1 METYQHDFSNRLIN
15 IDSSATCTLECP
27 KCQRQ
32 PIRRKGFKVPGENMP
47 WGDFLKITKFFKNGL
62 TFCGQ
67 ISDPIFHPKMIE
79 MLKYCYDNKI
89 PVILNTAASHK
100 PIKWYE
106 KAFAVNTKAK
116 WIFGIDGLPK
126 DSHKYRINQDGV
138 KLFEMAKLCAKMGL
152 PVRWQYLVFNYNE
165 NDIET
170 CRKMAKDNNIKFD
183 VIYSGRWDANDKYKP
198 KNPNH
203 YLSSKGRD
211 KYYDKWKNSI
221 KASEEWKKSIQNV

>member
-1 METYQHDFSNRLIN
+1 MKRE
-15 IDSSATCTLECP
+15 
-27 KCQRQ
+27 
-32 PIRRKGFKVPGENMP
+32 GVKVPGENMP
-47 WGDFLKITKFFKNGL
+47 WGDFLKIADFFKSL

-79 MLKYCYDNKI
+79 MLKYCYDNNI
-89 PVILNTAASHK
+89 PIDLSTAASHK

-106 KAFAVNTKAK
+106 KAFAANIKAK
-116 WIFGIDGLPK
+116 WMFGIDGLPK
-126 DSHKYRINQDGV
+126 DSHKYRINQDGE

-152 PVRWQYLVFNYNE
+152 DSRWQYLVFNYNE

-183 VIYSGRWDANDKYKP
+183 VKYSGRWAKDDIYKP
-198 KNPNH
+198 NNPNH

-211 KYYDKWKNSI
+211 KYYDKWKKSI
-221 KASEEWKKSIQNV
+221 KASEEWKKSIQNA